1 MAETTKEEINMSV
14 KEEINKLSECAELV
28 FESSSV
34 AFATA
39 GLVNPIAG
47 IIGPL
52 INIAALPFAAHNYS
66 FIKRKINEIISEV
79 NRHEIRLDKIEKMTE
94 EQKETLTLNGYKFFD
109 YCLKEKMKSKI
120 QAYAKIF
127 ADSIGNGSAM
137 EENDIFDIQMDIINS
152 LRTEDIE
159 LLNYIITYLKNNRK
173 PLFVGTFD
181 KYYLKTIVASSSKG
195 KDTLNEYALRHLIN
209 LGLISE
215 EINAKLPN
223 VVGEET
229 SFSDELLFKYSLTQ
243 RCRMIYDA
251 IIADV

>member
-1 MAETTKEEINMSV
+1 MSV
-14 KEEINKLSECAELV
+14 KEETNKLSECAELV

-47 IIGPL
+47 IIAPL
-52 INIAALPFAAHNYS
+52 INIAALPFAVHNYS

-109 YCLKEKMKSKI
+109 YCLKEKMGIKI

-127 ADSIGNGSAM
+127 ADSVNSGSAM
-137 EENDIFDIQMDIINS
+137 DENDAFDIKMDIINS
-152 LRTEDIE
+152 LRIEDIE
-159 LLNYIITYLKNNRK
+159 LLNYIIANSKNK
-173 PLFVGTFD
+173 GLPLFVGAFD
-181 KYYLKTIVASSSKG
+181 KYHLRTIVASSSNG

-215 EINAKLPN
+215 TISAKIPN
-223 VVGEET
+223 VVGENVT
-229 SFSDELLFKYSLTQ
+229 FSDEILFKYSLTQ
-243 RCRMIYDA
+243 RCRMIYEA
-251 IIADV
+251 IIN